1 MPPEDSMQRRC
12 WQALALLGAIVV
24 AAWGVQ
30 CRPPQPQ
37 MGGQG
42 EHAEGQ
48 SQGQPASPGVS
59 PDRQARTRHGI
70 RRQAAAKRGKRA
82 QPSGGKSA
90 ETPQTGAV
98 LYARHCAA
106 CHGERGDGQGIAA
119 AFLYPKPRDFRTG
132 RFRLVSTVNAIPT
145 RQDLLGVLQRGMP
158 GSAMLPW
165 NHLPPA
171 ELEALVDEVLNFRRQ
186 GVRDL
191 VLSVAAEN
199 EEELSEEE
207 IAAEVASATAPGEVL
222 PVPDVP
228 ATPAAVARGAEL
240 YRSKGCASC
249 HGEQGKGDGQQKM
262 VDSEGLP
269 SRPRDLTRGIYKG
282 LPEFADVFRRLRLG
296 MPGSPMPA
304 SPLLDDQQLADL
316 VHFVLSLSTAE
327 VRQAAVLRRE
337 TITAQR
343 LRKIPA
349 GPEDPA
355 WNKIPA
361 VAVPVVALWWYYDRP
376 DAELRVQAAHDGRR
390 LALRLSWRDDTPDT
404 GAARHEHFA
413 DAAAVQLYR
422 GTQEPFVGMGARDA
436 PTEVWLWSADAPAE
450 PIEGTNPRMVVDI
463 YPLTEAAVSTP
474 EYERPD
480 TAEEAQ
486 HLLGLP
492 ARAAGNPLASPSRGA
507 GSPLQAAGPGTLA
520 FYLPAGRDVEAAAVW
535 SEGMWAV
542 TLARR
547 LQDPDPQRLRLA
559 AGERASLAIAL
570 WDGAR
575 NERDGQKQISIWQDL
590 VLEP

>member
-12 WQALALLGAIVV
+12 WQALALVGAIVV

-30 CRPPQPQ
+30 CRPPEPQ
-37 MGGQG
+37 MGANRPDGAG
-42 EHAEGQ
+42 ENQEEPGL
-48 SQGQPASPGVS
+48 PGVS
-59 PDRQARTRHGI
+59 ADGRTASQQGTRT
-70 RRQAAAKRGKRA
+70 QAAAKRGKRS
-82 QPSGGKSA
+82 QPSGVNSA
-90 ETPQTGAV
+90 QAPQTGAV

-132 RFRLVSTVNAIPT
+132 RFRLISTTNAVPT

-186 GVRDL
+186 GVREL

-207 IAAEVASATAPGEVL
+207 IAEEVAAAMAPGEVL
-222 PVPDVP
+222 TVPDVP
-228 ATPAAVARGAEL
+228 STPAAVARGAEL

-327 VRQAAVLRRE
+327 ARQAAVLRRE

-343 LRKIPA
+343 LRKIPG

-361 VAVPVVALWWYYDRP
+361 VAVRVVALWWYYDRP

-390 LALRLSWRDDTPDT
+390 LALRLSWRDETPDT
-404 GAARHEHFA
+404 AAARHEHFA

-436 PTEVWLWSADAPAE
+436 PTEVWLWSAAAPAE
-450 PIEGTNPRMVVDI
+450 PIEGVNPRMVVDI

-474 EYERPD
+474 EYERPG
-480 TAEEAQ
+480 TAEDAQ

-507 GSPLQAAGPGTLA
+507 DSPLQAAGPGTLA
-520 FYLPAGRDVEAAAVW
+520 FYLPLGRDVTAEGRW
-535 SEGMWAV
+535 SDGMWAV
-542 TLARR
+542 TLTRR
-547 LQDPDPQRLRLA
+547 LEADDPQRLRLA
-559 AGERASLAIAL
+559 AGERVSLALAL